1 MKNVTITLEDDLVSR
16 ARVEAAKEGK
26 SLSRFVSEL
35 VERRVGRKKTQLEA
49 LQAFLAGPLMDL
61 TDENGRAPSRDEIY
75 DDALLRRHE
84 RPDLHEGPEGQAKA
98 GNGHPVADR
107 TRKA

>member
-1 MKNVTITLEDDLVSR
+1 MKNVTITLKDDLVSR

-35 VERRVGRKKTQLEA
+35 VEYRIGRKKTQLEA

-61 TDENGRAPSRDEIY
+61 TDENGKAPSRDEIY
-75 DDALLRRHE
+75 D
-84 RPDLHEGPEGQAKA
+84 
-98 GNGHPVADR
+98 R
-107 TRKA
+107 TRVR

>member
-1 MKNVTITLEDDLVSR
+1 MKNVTITLGEDLVSR

-49 LQAFLAGPLMDL
+49 LEAFLAGPSLPL
-61 TDENGRAPSRDEIY
+61 LDENGRAPSRESLYDE
-75 DDALLRRHE
+75 
-84 RPDLHEGPEGQAKA
+84 
-98 GNGHPVADR
+98 
-107 TRKA
+107 

>member
-1 MKNVTITLEDDLVSR
+1 MRNVTITLVDELASR

-35 VERRVGRKKTQLEA
+35 VERRIGRKTQLEA

-61 TDENGRAPSRDEIY
+61 TNENGKAPSRDEIY
-75 DDALLRRHE
+75 DRSRV
-84 RPDLHEGPEGQAKA
+84 R
-98 GNGHPVADR
+98 
-107 TRKA
+107 

>member
-1 MKNVTITLEDDLVSR
+1 MKNVTITLKDDLVSR

-35 VERRVGRKKTQLEA
+35 VEHRIGRKTTQLEA

-61 TDENGRAPSRDEIY
+61 TDENGKAPSRDEIY
-75 DDALLRRHE
+75 D
-84 RPDLHEGPEGQAKA
+84 
-98 GNGHPVADR
+98 R
-107 TRKA
+107 TRVR